1 MAEEE
6 NIIAE
11 LHGHFDQMVRST
23 LAGGLGLAE
32 QRARRRQSEAEA
44 ERAMAAEA
52 ARQLQARKRAER
64 EAMALAAQLSIK
76 QRAEE
81 RAADDDQAIGEE
93 LEVSWLDSESQ
104 VPTAY
109 AGAGWDLSVLDHSV
123 LDLDMDV
130 DTELDLDPD
139 VATELARPFSSTE
152 LGR

>member
-52 ARQLQARKRAER
+52 ARQLQERKRAER
-64 EAMALAAQLSIK
+64 EAMALAVQPSIT

-81 RAADDDQAIGEE
+81 RSADDDQALGEE
-93 LEVSWLDSESQ
+93 LEVSWLQS
-104 VPTAY
+104 
-109 AGAGWDLSVLDHSV
+109 GLDHSV

-130 DTELDLDPD
+130 DTELDLDLD
-139 VATELARPFSSTE
+139 VGTELARPFSSTE